1 MPHSR
6 QRRYAS
12 ATGTRTT
19 STTRS
24 TLLTPAEEDQCVKRR
39 RGTSTAAR
47 SRTQTLKKY
56 RRQNI
61 GDIPSLTNEMSTGPK
76 VNGSTNINSQDEIGQ
91 SDVSVNSLL
100 KCVSGAMKTLH
111 DHVLNANTLRP
122 PCDNHV
128 TLPDLSILPK
138 DVLSQQLQPV
148 VTLLKKLRIE
158 AVLPSLQPVEETI
171 EETVNNDHT
180 IASVKASLGD
190 GYVNSLV
197 SAGDLVFS
205 LDFTLYMTKPL
216 SISFCESNNIAQ
228 KESLSHT
235 RIDPTTQSN

>member
-1 MPHSR
+1 MPTSTSSR
-6 QRRYAS
+6 KKYAS
-12 ATGTRTT
+12 AATT
-19 STTRS
+19 TNSTRS
-24 TLLTPAEEDQCVKRR
+24 SLRKDQCVKRR
-39 RGTSTAAR
+39 RGTSA
-47 SRTQTLKKY
+47 SSSGTQTSKKY

-76 VNGSTNINSQDEIGQ
+76 VNGSTNINSQDDIGQ
-91 SDVSVNSLL
+91 CDVSVNSLL
-100 KCVSGAMKTLH
+100 KCVSDVMKTLH
-111 DHVLNANTLRP
+111 DHVLDSNALRL
-122 PCDNHV
+122 PCDNDV

-171 EETVNNDHT
+171 EETVDNDHG
-180 IASVKASLGD
+180 IASVKVSLGD

-205 LDFTLYMTKPL
+205 LDFTLYMT
-216 SISFCESNNIAQ
+216 N
-228 KESLSHT
+228 
-235 RIDPTTQSN
+235 R